1 MLIRY
6 LGNLQKLHNY
16 HKMNQY
22 HLMLECHNEQASIV
36 VCHKYKGCVRL
47 LGSYCCGW
55 LALGVGYSNL

>member
-22 HLMLECHNEQASIV
+22 HLMLESQNEQEISII
-36 VCHKYKGCVRL
+36 VCHKYKVLTSEC
-47 LGSYCCGW
+47 Y
-55 LALGVGYSNL
+55 